1 MKKILLATSLLS
13 MLTISSYA
21 ASVQAGEYECN
32 GAKYRLTIRANLNL
46 IKNGNM
52 KAIRTLQQED
62 GRVSDTYYKIGKWE
76 EFGDDTIL
84 VTNFFDS
91 DNTIFKINGKNLE
104 FDANFASRDW
114 KTAVLT
120 CVKK

>member
-32 GAKYRLTIRANLNL
+32 GARNSVTIRATLHL

-52 KAIRTLQQED
+52 KAIRTHQQGSHD
-62 GRVSDTYYKIGKWE
+62 PDTYYKIGKWE